1 MTANLKHIIS
11 RRRKDKNGSEI
22 YKNEKINVQSLKN
35 YCFLLLNKQM
45 CDVVVTVVG
54 VKSAK
59 TWKKALIYLTN
70 EHLIL
75 IGPLEI
81 KGEIMNETL
90 NKQFIVCQI

>member
-1 MTANLKHIIS
+1 
-11 RRRKDKNGSEI
+11 
-22 YKNEKINVQSLKN
+22 
-35 YCFLLLNKQM
+35 M

-59 TWKKALIYLTN
+59 IWKKTLIYITN
-70 EHLIL
+70 EHLSL
-75 IGPLEI
+75 LGALEI